1 MLGKPLS
8 EDEKTNQEDAD
19 LQEGVDLDVEPEMSE
34 EEELAQR
41 EAIRA
46 QILEAKEK
54 ADREK
59 ALQAEDC
66 PPCVKGSP
74 PWMATFADMATL
86 LMAFFVLILSFAHV
100 NVPKYKEVSGSMRSR
115 FGVQT
120 TVPIVEAPTADNVV
134 MQQYRQSRTQPTAAD
149 VVEEQRSR
157 EEQTQEEL
165 DRDNGPGESDTNAR
179 ADEVEEY
186 LAKEIAEGSVT
197 VVEEDGVVIIEA
209 VNNDLKES
217 ETGKISQ
224 DTLSLLSKVADIQ
237 AQLDGLVRVEGAQF
251 SLSGQSNLNNDN
263 TIDGASSRSQDQL
276 EQIRANLSEEID
288 QGLAEVFRDGE
299 LIVIRLAERGSFQSG
314 SASLQSSFTSLLDN
328 VGASLTGASGLVQI
342 EGHTDNVPMSFGSRY
357 RDNWDLS
364 SARAASVADYL
375 METGYVSAGS
385 MVVKGLAD
393 TKAIASNDTA
403 IGRSTNR
410 RIEVVVLP
418 N

>member
-1 MLGKPLS
+1 MS
-8 EDEKTNQEDAD
+8 EEEVSQEVEGLPEDAD
-19 LQEGVDLDVEPEMSE
+19 LEEVSELDEA
-34 EEELAQR
+34 EELAQK
-41 EAIRA
+41 EALRA
-46 QILEAKEK
+46 QLLEAKAK
-54 ADREK
+54 RDKEK
-59 ALQAEDC
+59 ALQSEDC
-66 PPCVKGSP
+66 PPCNKGSP
-74 PWMATFADMATL
+74 AWMATFADMATL

-115 FGVQT
+115 FGVQV

-134 MQQYRQSRTQPTAAD
+134 MQQYRQARTQPTAAD

-157 EEQTQEEL
+157 EEQDPDVEL

-179 ADEVEEY
+179 ADEVEEI
-186 LAKEIAEGSVT
+186 LKKEIAEGIVT
-197 VVEEDGVVIIEA
+197 VAVEDGVVIIEA
-209 VNNDLKES
+209 LDNQSSED

-224 DTLSLLSKVADIQ
+224 DTLSLLSKVSDIQ
-237 AQLDGLVRVEGAQF
+237 AERDGLVRVEGAQF
-251 SLSGQSNLNNDN
+251 AVHGQSNLNIDN
-263 TIDGASSRSQDQL
+263 AIDGASSRSQDQL
-276 EQIRANLSEEID
+276 EQIRANLSEEIY

-314 SASLQSSFTSLLDN
+314 SASLQTDFTSLLDN

-375 METGYVSAGS
+375 MDTGYVSAGS

-403 IGRSTNR
+403 LGRSTNR
-410 RIEVVVLP
+410 RIEVVILP